1 MHPGKRVML
10 LWDPAGQS
18 CRGRVDNSLED
29 GSLSFRVSSRN
40 FAQQEVGFCNE
51 VRDIFKMT
59 ETLWT
64 LEDLVKNWFLFIS
77 AECSFRLF
85 YKLTCVSAAPTTQGR
100 TAESQPKDLNSFWRV
115 DSVSCSNRNVR
126 SSAETWAR
134 WSCLI
139 KWEMAGMFKTSNPLI
154 IRQNKTYQ
162 ALEFFLLFF
171 RVTLR

>member
-40 FAQQEVGFCNE
+40 FAQQEVEFCDKVHDLFE
-51 VRDIFKMT
+51 IT

-64 LEDLVKNWFLFIS
+64 LEDLVKNWFLYIS

-85 YKLTCVSAAPTTQGR
+85 YNLTCVSAAPTTQGR
-100 TAESQPKDLNSFWRV
+100 TAESQAKDLNSFGELY
-115 DSVSCSNRNVR
+115 SVSCSNRNVKFSWDLGKVVLSQR
-126 SSAETWAR
+126 VRNGGNIQNFESVN
-134 WSCLI
+134 
-139 KWEMAGMFKTSNPLI
+139 KTSKVDVPSA
-154 IRQNKTYQ
+154 RV
-162 ALEFFLLFF
+162 FLLFF
-171 RVTLR
+171 CVTSR

>member
-18 CRGRVDNSLED
+18 CRGWVDNSLED
-29 GSLSFRVSSRN
+29 GSLSSRVSSRN
-40 FAQQEVGFCNE
+40 FAQQEVEFCDKVHDLFE
-51 VRDIFKMT
+51 IT

-100 TAESQPKDLNSFWRV
+100 TAESQPKDLNSFGELTQFLVQIVMCRVQLRLRQGGLVSASEKWREY
-115 DSVSCSNRNVR
+115 S
-126 SSAETWAR
+126 
-134 WSCLI
+134 
-139 KWEMAGMFKTSNPLI
+139 K
-154 IRQNKTYQ
+154 
-162 ALEFFLLFF
+162 
-171 RVTLR
+171 LRIH